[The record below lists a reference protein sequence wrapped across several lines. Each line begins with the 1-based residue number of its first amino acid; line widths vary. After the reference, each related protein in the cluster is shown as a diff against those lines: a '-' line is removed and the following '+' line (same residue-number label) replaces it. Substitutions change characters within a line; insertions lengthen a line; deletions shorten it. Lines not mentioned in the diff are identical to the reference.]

1 MLELYHS
8 GLTTC
13 SKQIRLCLREKGLDY
28 KSNYVELWNYENL
41 NKDYLQLN
49 EVGVVPTLVHDG
61 VPIRNSFVIAEYIED
76 VFPEPSLLPATALAR
91 AKMRLWTWMADDIH
105 LSATAVTY
113 NANLQGMV
121 DELNDADKL
130 IMLEATPVPDRR
142 ARWQKLA
149 DGGIDQREL
158 DTALA
163 KIKWG
168 MERFDEAIGAGP
180 WVCGDEYSLADIMML
195 SIVHRTRELAPEII
209 APDICPRVVEWRD
222 RMMARPAVEYV
233 YTPGT
238 DETPK
243 RPDGKSISG
252 IT

>member
-13 SKQIRLCLREKGLDY
+13 SKQIRLVLREKGLDY
-28 KSNYVELWNYENL
+28 ESRYIELWNYENL
-41 NKDYLQLN
+41 NKEYLKLN
-49 EVGVVPTLVHDG
+49 EIGVVPTLVHDG
-61 VPIRNSFVIAEYIED
+61 IPIRNSFVIAEYIED
-76 VFPEPSLLPATALAR
+76 VFPEPSLLPTTELAR
-91 AKMRLWTWMADDIH
+91 AKMRLWTWTADDIH

-121 DELNDADKL
+121 NELSLEDKL
-130 IMLEATPVPDRR
+130 VMLEATPVPDRR

-149 DGGIDQREL
+149 DGGIDHREL

-168 MERFDEAIGAGP
+168 LERFDEALEEGP
-180 WVCGDEYSLADIMML
+180 WVCADDYSLADIMML
-195 SIVHRTRELAPEII
+195 SIVHRTCELAPEIVTS
-209 APDICPRVVEWRD
+209 DVCPRVVEWRE

-233 YTPGT
+233 YKPGT
-238 DETPK
+238 NETPK

-252 IT
+252 IA

>member
-13 SKQIRLCLREKGLDY
+13 SKQIRLVLREKGLDY
-28 KSNYVELWNYENL
+28 ESRYIELWNYENL

-149 DGGIDQREL
+149 DGGIASAAEYGVYGPEGVWLIEGHGVDPDQVVDNLPAATFRGQDAQL
-158 DTALA
+158 DA
-163 KIKWG
+163 
-168 MERFDEAIGAGP
+168 AIATLLRQLEEEPIPPIGP
-180 WVCGDEYSLADIMML
+180 PAY
-195 SIVHRTRELAPEII
+195 
-209 APDICPRVVEWRD
+209 PD
-222 RMMARPAVEYV
+222 
-233 YTPGT
+233 
-238 DETPK
+238 
-243 RPDGKSISG
+243 KSK
-252 IT
+252 

>member
-1 MLELYHS
+1 MSEVHLEPVDDLAAWT
-8 GLTTC
+8 GP
-13 SKQIRLCLREKGLDY
+13 
-28 KSNYVELWNYENL
+28 EL
-41 NKDYLQLN
+41 
-49 EVGVVPTLVHDG
+49 
-61 VPIRNSFVIAEYIED
+61 A
-76 VFPEPSLLPATALAR
+76 AR
-91 AKMRLWTWMADDIH
+91 DDWIH
-105 LSATAVTY
+105 RLSAGEIA
-113 NANLQGMV
+113 
-121 DELNDADKL
+121 
-130 IMLEATPVPDRR
+130 
-142 ARWQKLA
+142 
-149 DGGIDQREL
+149 EL